1 MLKFLKIFYF
11 LLGFVPLLSAQSFEG
26 IIETKQVDANGLTN
40 DISWYIKKDRIAF
53 EIKGNNDKAPM
64 KMRFIPQPKLNSMI
78 LVLSS
83 PEGESKS
90 EVHANDISSEIDM
103 SRSEVKDNGVRNIQ
117 EYGEVNVLIITT
129 PTTITETEVSKMID
143 INLSKYAAFFKNDY
157 ALLALIKSGQTGF
170 PLNSVTKDKNG
181 KVLSRTILISIRKT
195 SVSETFFKTL

>member
-1 MLKFLKIFYF
+1 MY
-11 LLGFVPLLSAQSFEG
+11 E
-26 IIETKQVDANGLTN
+26 
-40 DISWYIKKDRIAF
+40 
-53 EIKGNNDKAPM
+53 PM
-64 KMRFIPQPKLNSMI
+64 KMLIIHQPKLNSMI

-181 KVLSRTILISIRKT
+181 KVLSRTTLISIRKT
-195 SVSETFFKTL
+195 PVSETFFKTL